1 MVLVQSVKVSTYAGL
16 MNGTERRFVM
26 RVIAGTA
33 RRLNLVT
40 PSGKHTRPTSD
51 KIKETLF
58 NILQTEVP
66 ESRFLDL
73 FSGSGGIAIE
83 ALSRGAKEAVL
94 VDNDREAVR
103 CIKENIRHTHFEDRS
118 RVMAMDVMQAIR
130 RLDQLGQAFDIIF
143 MDPPYRM
150 DLEQRLLPYL
160 LDSSLVKPDT
170 LLVVEAAV
178 DTDISYM
185 ENLSCQVERIK
196 EYKTNRHVFLRV

>member
-1 MVLVQSVKVSTYAGL
+1 
-16 MNGTERRFVM
+16 M

-66 ESRFLDL
+66 GSRFLDL

-83 ALSRGAKEAVL
+83 ALSRGAREAVL

-103 CIKENIRHTHFEDRS
+103 CMKENIRHTHFEEIS
-118 RVMAMDVMQAIR
+118 RVMAMDVLQAFR
-130 RLDQLGQAFDIIF
+130 RLDQLGQPFDIIF

-150 DLEQRLLPYL
+150 DLERRVLPYL
-160 LDSSLVKPDT
+160 LASALVESDT
-170 LLVVEAAV
+170 LLVVETAL

-185 ENLSCQVERIK
+185 EELACQVERVK

>member
-1 MVLVQSVKVSTYAGL
+1 
-16 MNGTERRFVM
+16 M

-73 FSGSGGIAIE
+73 FSGSGGIGIE
-83 ALSRGAKEAVL
+83 ALSRGAREAVL

-103 CIKENIRHTHFEDRS
+103 CIKENIKHTHFEDSS
-118 RVMAMDVMQAIR
+118 RVMAMDVFQALR
-130 RLDQLGQAFDIIF
+130 RLDQLGQPFDIIF
-143 MDPPYRM
+143 MDPPYRL
-150 DLEQRLLPYL
+150 DIEQRVLSYL
-160 LDSSLVKPDT
+160 LDSALVETDT
-170 LLVVEAAV
+170 LIVAETAL
-178 DTDISYM
+178 DTDISYL
-185 ENLSCQVERIK
+185 EGISCQTERIK
-196 EYKTNRHVFLRV
+196 EYKTNRHIFLRV

>member
-1 MVLVQSVKVSTYAGL
+1 
-16 MNGTERRFVM
+16 M

-66 ESRFLDL
+66 GSRFLDL

-83 ALSRGAKEAVL
+83 ALSRGAREAVL

-103 CIKENIRHTHFEDRS
+103 CMKENIKHTHFEDVS
-118 RVMAMDVMQAIR
+118 RVMAMDAVQAMR
-130 RLDQLGQAFDIIF
+130 RLEQLGQPFDIVF
-143 MDPPYRM
+143 MDPPYRL
-150 DLEQRLLPYL
+150 DFEHRILSYL
-160 LDSSLVKPDT
+160 LGSSLVQPGT
-170 LLVVEAAV
+170 LLVAETAL

-185 ENLSCQVERIK
+185 EGLGCQVERVK

>member
-1 MVLVQSVKVSTYAGL
+1 
-16 MNGTERRFVM
+16 M

-94 VDNDREAVR
+94 VDHDREAVR
-103 CIKENIRHTHFEDRS
+103 CIKENIMHTHFEDVS
-118 RVMAMDVMQAIR
+118 RVMAMDALQAVR
-130 RLDQLGQAFDIIF
+130 RLDQLGQPFDIIF

-150 DLEQRLLPYL
+150 DLEQRILPYIL
-160 LDSSLVKPDT
+160 SSTLVEKDT
-170 LLVVEAAV
+170 LLVVEAAL
-178 DTDISYM
+178 DTDISFV
-185 ENLSCQVERIK
+185 ESLSCQVERIK
-196 EYKTNRHVFLRV
+196 DYKTNRHIFLRV